1 MNNPHYSV
9 AIRARFVIRV
19 ARVMLILICSGLF
32 VFQAAAQERI
42 RIPVSFK
49 NDADQTIRIDLLVGQ
64 SRILEFDAEYQSASV
79 SDATIADVVLPSEKQ
94 IVINGLKFG
103 QVNIV
108 VWSRQTPAR
117 TIIFEVS
124 VQNNLNQIDQ
134 QIRILFPKENIQLS
148 QANDA
153 VVISGSV
160 TKPEIADQ
168 VKEILTASGFKTV
181 VNLIKPP
188 VPETLQVELQIR
200 IAEVN
205 RAALREIGAAYGG
218 FGTGV
223 PSFINPGGPGT
234 LGGYTRDLQNLGGN
248 GSANAIQLV
257 ERLALSP
264 GSAITL
270 FFGGQNQYFIRA
282 LQERGVVRSLAE
294 PTLTAMNGREASFI
308 SGGEIPYTFVSGAGG
323 LSAVSVQFKPYGI
336 QLKFKPTIIDENRIQ
351 LDLEPEVSTVDFG
364 NAIRISDT
372 FIPALRTRR
381 AKTTLEL
388 RDGQSF
394 ALAGLLD
401 NSESVNLSKIPG
413 IGDIP
418 ILGELF
424 KSRRFQKNETEL
436 LFLCTVKLTEPL
448 NPDQIP
454 QLPGVSGRPIPP
466 SPTGIT
472 PSGAIEGESGHAPP
486 TRKIGQIIPASE
498 LLPAGQPIPVQLDK
512 GSDASS
518 PNSHNERMKR

>member
-1 MNNPHYSV
+1 MNYPNRPVPACQIFRRIGPLLMLTLMIVSV
-9 AIRARFVIRV
+9 QV
-19 ARVMLILICSGLF
+19 S
-32 VFQAAAQERI
+32 AQER
-42 RIPVSFK
+42 PTLQVSFK
-49 NDADQTIRIDLLVGQ
+49 RDANQTVKIDLLVGQ
-64 SRILEFDAEYQSASV
+64 ARVIEFDQVFESAIV
-79 SDATIADVVLPSEKQ
+79 SDPEVAYTPPPVNARTL
-94 IVINGLKFG
+94 VINGKKFG
-103 QVNIV
+103 QINIV
-108 VWSRQTPAR
+108 VTSRAVLDKETNAVIEPAKMV
-117 TIIFEVS
+117 ILDVY
-124 VQNNLNQIDQ
+124 VQMNLNQIDN
-134 QIRILFPKENIQLS
+134 QIKIIFPKENIQLS

-153 VVISGSV
+153 VVMSGTV
-160 TKPEIADQ
+160 TRPEIADR
-168 VKEILTASGFKTV
+168 VKEILSAAGFKQV

-205 RAALREIGAAYGG
+205 RNALREIGAAYGG
-218 FGTGV
+218 FGTGI
-223 PSFINPGGPGT
+223 PSYINPGGPASF
-234 LGGYTRDLQNLGGN
+234 GGYSRSNQNLGGN
-248 GSANAIQLV
+248 GSANVIETI

-264 GSAITL
+264 GSALTL
-270 FFGGQNQYFIRA
+270 FFGSQQNQYFIRA

-308 SGGEIPYTFVSGAGG
+308 SGGEIPYTFVTSAGG
-323 LSAVSVQFKPYGI
+323 QAGVSVQFKPYGI
-336 QLKFKPTIIDENRIQ
+336 QLKFKPTIIDENHIQ

-364 NAIRISDT
+364 NAVKLNDT
-372 FIPALRTRR
+372 FVPALRTRR

-436 LFLCTVKLTEPL
+436 LFLCTVKLTQPL

-454 QLPGVSGRPIPP
+454 QLPGVAPGRAVPP
-466 SPTGIT
+466 PAT
-472 PSGAIEGESGHAPP
+472 PSSGLLEGDSGHAPAS
-486 TRKIGQIIPASE
+486 RKTAE
-498 LLPAGQPIPVQLDK
+498 LMPVPEAKPAGAPAPARLDK
-512 GSDASS
+512 TAKATK
-518 PNSHNERMKR
+518 P

>member
-1 MNNPHYSV
+1 MNNPFAFIRISHLPRSCSPALAALLLLV
-9 AIRARFVIRV
+9 AALQVR
-19 ARVMLILICSGLF
+19 
-32 VFQAAAQERI
+32 AQER
-42 RIPVSFK
+42 PTVAVSFQH
-49 NDADQTIRIDLLVGQ
+49 DAGQPVRIDLLVGQ
-64 SRILEFDAEYQSASV
+64 SKVIEFDQEYQSASV
-79 SDATIADVVLPSEKQ
+79 SAADVVDTAPPINPRIL
-94 IVINGLKFG
+94 VINGLKFG

-108 VWSRQTPAR
+108 VWSKAGEKETPKMV
-117 TIIFEVS
+117 ILDVY
-124 VQNNLNQIDQ
+124 VQNNLTQIDNQIK
-134 QIRILFPKENIQLS
+134 IIYPKENIQLS
-148 QANDA
+148 QANDS

-160 TKPEIADQ
+160 TKPEIAER
-168 VKEILTASGFKTV
+168 VKEILLAAGFKSV

-200 IAEVN
+200 VAEVN

-223 PSFINPGGPGT
+223 PSYINPGGPAS
-234 LGGYTRDLQNLGGN
+234 LGGYTRDVQNLGGN
-248 GSANAIQLV
+248 GSPNAIQTI

-323 LSAVSVQFKPYGI
+323 LSGVSVQFKPYGI
-336 QLKFKPTIIDENRIQ
+336 QLKFKPTIVDENRIQ

-364 NAIRISDT
+364 NAIRLNDT
-372 FIPALRTRR
+372 FVPALRTRR

-436 LFLCTVKLTEPL
+436 LFLCTVKMVEPL

-454 QLPGVSGRPIPP
+454 RLPGVNSRPLPSALPAVPP
-466 SPTGIT
+466 PGL
-472 PSGAIEGESGHAPP
+472 IEGESGHAPP
-486 TRKIGQIIPASE
+486 PRKTGELTPAPE
-498 LLPAGQPIPVQLDK
+498 ARPAAPPARLDK
-512 GSDASS
+512 SAKAEK
-518 PNSHNERMKR
+518 P